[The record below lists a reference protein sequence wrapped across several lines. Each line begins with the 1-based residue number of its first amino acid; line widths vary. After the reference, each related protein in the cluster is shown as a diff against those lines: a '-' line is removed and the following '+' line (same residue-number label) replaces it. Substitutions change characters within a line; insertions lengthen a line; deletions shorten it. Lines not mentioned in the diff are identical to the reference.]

1 MFMLSL
7 IFVTVCLFEW
17 KQICRIFSIC
27 LHLYC
32 LWKYNYQVGRVEFP
46 LTGSTPPH
54 FCACPRP
61 GPGASYVMVFFMFIC
76 LRWEVIV
83 GFVDI
88 GGIVDHHC
96 LKLSFHNHFDKSYKT
111 SILPFNL
118 SIVVF
123 VSSSI
128 VCSSTI
134 CAVTPDI
141 QSSFSVCFTC
151 NFIQSVKLRR
161 RKMGVC

>member
-1 MFMLSL
+1 MFTSVLPLKIQLSRGEGWVPINRFNPTTFL
-7 IFVTVCLFEW
+7 CLSQARTWCVICHGLFYVHLFEVRGDCW
-17 KQICRIFSIC
+17 
-27 LHLYC
+27 
-32 LWKYNYQVGRVEFP
+32 
-46 LTGSTPPH
+46 
-54 FCACPRP
+54 FCWYWWNCWP
-61 GPGASYVMVFFMFIC
+61 SLFKTFFC
-76 LRWEVIV
+76 
-83 GFVDI
+83 FVDI